1 MKTRDSKYWDFGS
14 VPMIEPEYLG
24 SILAAASDI
33 ALFVKL
39 DGNIL
44 SILVNET
51 EKSLGNLSHWEGR
64 SIRDFL
70 TTESIEKL
78 DVVINQIKSGQ
89 SVMHSVELNHQDN
102 AIWQFPVRYSIHR
115 LGAQDT
121 ILMLGRDLR
130 TIAETQQQLIKAQI
144 AVERGY
150 EESRRLDARF
160 RILMANTRDAVVF
173 VSIVDG
179 KIIEANGM
187 AGDMMGLATE
197 VLTNTD
203 FPSHF
208 QSNGRGALIS
218 QLVAA
223 TEEDANAQYD
233 AVLTLN
239 GSSVR
244 LYPSL
249 FRSSGQRY
257 LLCRLEA
264 DEDSAVK
271 DDDLSKNLLSLYQS
285 GPDAIVFTQ
294 SNGVI
299 EAANDG
305 FLDLINAPS
314 LPKVKGR
321 SLANFLTRGQID
333 LAVMLDNVVRSGQV
347 RIYATELQ
355 NEFGAKLGVEVS
367 VAKLGSTSKPLAAFV
382 IRDSNR
388 AQTLRPH
395 ASESNAHSGS
405 SVSEL
410 VGSATLKE
418 IVGETNDMIEKI
430 CIETALEM
438 TKNNRAA
445 AAEMLGLSRQSL
457 YVKLRKFDLVS
468 KDQDF

>member
-14 VPMIEPEYLG
+14 VPMIEPQYLG

-39 DGNIL
+39 DGSIL

-51 EKSLGNLSHWEGR
+51 EKSIGNLSHWEGR
-64 SIRDFL
+64 PIREFL
-70 TTESIEKL
+70 TSESIEKL
-78 DVVINQIKSGQ
+78 DVVINQITSGQ
-89 SVMHSVELNHQDN
+89 SVMHAIELNHQDN

-115 LGAQDT
+115 LGVQDT

-130 TIAETQQQLIKAQI
+130 TVAETQQQLIKAQI
-144 AVERGY
+144 AIERGY

-160 RILMANTRDAVVF
+160 RMLMASTRDAVVF
-173 VSIVDG
+173 VSVNDG
-179 KIIEANGM
+179 KIIEANSS
-187 AGDMMGLATE
+187 AANTFGLSIEA
-197 VLTNTD
+197 LTKTGIS
-203 FPSHF
+203 SHF
-208 QSNGRGALIS
+208 QSHGHGSLIS
-218 QLVAA
+218 QMVAA
-223 TEEDANAQYD
+223 TEENAKTHIDAA
-233 AVLTLN
+233 LN
-239 GSSVR
+239 MNGKSIR
-244 LYPSL
+244 IYPSL

-257 LLCRLEA
+257 LICRLKT
-264 DEDSAVK
+264 DEDKVVR
-271 DDDLSKNLLSLYQS
+271 DDELSRNLLSLYQS
-285 GPDAIVFTQ
+285 GSDAIVFTQ
-294 SNGVI
+294 SNGII

-314 LPKVKGR
+314 LPKLKGR

-355 NEFGAKLGVEVS
+355 NEFGTKLGVEVS
-367 VAKLGSTSKPLAAFV
+367 VAKLGSLAKPSVAFV

-388 AQTLRPH
+388 AQTLRPQTH
-395 ASESNAHSGS
+395 DNKMESGS

-430 CIETALEM
+430 CIETALDM
-438 TKNNRAA
+438 TKDNRAA

-457 YVKLRKFDLVS
+457 YVKLRKFGLLS
-468 KDQDF
+468 KDRDD